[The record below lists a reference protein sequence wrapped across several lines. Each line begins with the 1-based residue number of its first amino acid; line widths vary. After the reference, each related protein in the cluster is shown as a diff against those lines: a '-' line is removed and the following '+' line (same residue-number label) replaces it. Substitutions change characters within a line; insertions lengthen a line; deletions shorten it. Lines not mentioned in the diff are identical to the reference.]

1 MTYETTTPQPKA
13 LLVGIPLQ
21 QDSDQDNIDSLNELA
36 RLATTLGFVVVKS
49 LSQRRRSLSGAT
61 VVGQGKLQEL
71 ARWTGGPG
79 TTNKES
85 SKDEP
90 EEEPEEDQEAGEIE
104 RVDAVIFDCE
114 LTPSQVS
121 NLSRALKVE
130 VLDRTGVIVEIFSRH
145 ARTREAR
152 LQVEI
157 ARLKYLAPRLR
168 SVGGKSGSDRMQ
180 KAGESSL
187 ELDRRKIRDRIA
199 ELKQEILA
207 VQKEQAVV
215 RCQRSEQQCV
225 ALVGYTN
232 AGKSSLM
239 RALTGSQVLVE
250 DKLFATLET
259 TVRTLVPETTPR
271 ILVSDTVGFIRK
283 LPHDLVASFRSTLEE
298 ARNAWLLLYVVDASD
313 PSFRAQLQVTQEVLS
328 SLDIQEVPSLLVLN
342 KCDKVD
348 DVQALLREFPE
359 AIALSAKQPADVARL
374 RQHIV
379 DFFESQ
385 MEEAEIF
392 IPYTAKQAVGA
403 LRSKVTVVS
412 ERYDEKGA
420 YFLVRGH
427 HLQQFQAAGG

>member
-1 MTYETTTPQPKA
+1 MSYETTTPPPKA
-13 LLVGIPLQ
+13 LLVGIALQ
-21 QDSDQDNIDSLNELA
+21 QDSDQDLADSLNELA
-36 RLATTLGFVVVKS
+36 RLATTLGFIVVKK

-79 TTNKES
+79 TTSKES
-85 SKDEP
+85 SQDEP
-90 EEEPEEDQEAGEIE
+90 EEEPEDDPQSGDIE
-104 RVDAVIFDCE
+104 RVEAVIFDCE

-121 NLSRALKVE
+121 NLSRALRVE

-168 SVGGKSGSDRMQ
+168 SLGGKSGSDRMQ

-207 VQKEQAVV
+207 VQKEQSVV
-215 RCQRSEQQCV
+215 RSQRSEQQCV

-271 ILVSDTVGFIRK
+271 ILISDTVGFIRK

-313 PSFRAQLQVTQEVLS
+313 PAFRAQLQVTQEVLS
-328 SLDIQEVPSLLVLN
+328 SLQIQDVPSLLVLN
-342 KCDKVD
+342 KCDQVE
-348 DVQALLREFPE
+348 DVPALLREFPQ
-359 AIALSAKQPADVARL
+359 AIAISARQPADVARL
-374 RQHIV
+374 RQDII

-392 IPYTAKQAVGA
+392 IPYTAKNAVGA
-403 LRSKVTVVS
+403 LRSQVTVVS
-412 ERYDEKGA
+412 ERYDEKDA

-427 HLQQFQAAGG
+427 HLQRFQG